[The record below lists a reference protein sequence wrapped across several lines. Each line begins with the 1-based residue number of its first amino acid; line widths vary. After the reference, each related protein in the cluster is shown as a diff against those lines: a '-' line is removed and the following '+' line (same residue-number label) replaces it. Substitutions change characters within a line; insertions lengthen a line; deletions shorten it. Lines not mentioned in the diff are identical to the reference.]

1 MIIKF
6 LEFGKSLGTRQLG
19 KKIRTDIINS
29 IKKGDKVIFDFNGV
43 SIISNS
49 FADECFGKILEE
61 MDLQTLVNNT
71 EFKDTNDNIRIII
84 KSVLRKY

>member
-29 IKKGDKVIFDFNGV
+29 IKKGEKVIFDFNGV
-43 SIISNS
+43 SII
-49 FADECFGKILEE
+49 
-61 MDLQTLVNNT
+61 
-71 EFKDTNDNIRIII
+71 
-84 KSVLRKY
+84 